1 VVLLRAV
8 FLILALGLAAAYAH
22 TPALASTILGVA
34 LGAVILDLLFQAK
47 DLVSAVAVYLGVAAG
62 LLLACLIGLVLQ
74 RLPWKDDVSAAVQ
87 ALLAIV
93 LSYACVSVSWQS
105 RKELR
110 GWFSGRRS
118 SVPGETPLFGQP
130 WLLDTSAVIDGRIAD
145 VVETG
150 AVGGP
155 LIAPAFVVAELQRIA
170 DNSDRSRR
178 ARGRRG
184 LDVLNRLR
192 NNPRAQ
198 LQIDERELPEFEGQP
213 VDTRLVLL
221 ARHLGAKVVT
231 HDYNLNKVAQVHGI
245 EVVNLNDLAQAL
257 KPVFLPGE
265 QLEVHLIKAGEAA
278 GQGIGYLDDGTMIV
292 VEGGRDRLNETVKV
306 TVTSVLQTSAGR
318 MIFGKS

>member
-1 VVLLRAV
+1 VILLRLS
-8 FLILALGLAAAYAH
+8 FLILMLEIARTYVSRPTWTAAIA
-22 TPALASTILGVA
+22 GVA
-34 LGAVILDLLFQAK
+34 LVVVAI
-47 DLVSAVAVYLGVAAG
+47 DLVCRRKDVFSAALVYVGITAG
-62 LLLACLIGLVLQ
+62 LALACLIGLALAWFPLAPEV
-74 RLPWKDDVSAAVQ
+74 RAVVQ
-87 ALLAIV
+87 SLVAIV
-93 LSYACVSVSWQS
+93 LVYACISVLWQS
-105 RKELR
+105 RRELR
-110 GWFSGRRS
+110 GWFSARRLTTDES
-118 SVPGETPLFGQP
+118 PLLGKP

-170 DNSDRSRR
+170 DNADRSRR

-192 NNPRAQ
+192 SNPRAQ

-245 EVVNLNDLAQAL
+245 EVVNLNDLAKAL

-265 QLEVHLIKAGEAA
+265 QLEVHIIKLGEAA
-278 GQGIGYLDDGTMIV
+278 GQGVGYLDDGTMIV

-318 MIFGKS
+318 MIFGKC

>member
-1 VVLLRAV
+1 MFYTA
-8 FLILALGLAAAYAH
+8 I
-22 TPALASTILGVA
+22 
-34 LGAVILDLLFQAK
+34 
-47 DLVSAVAVYLGVAAG
+47 
-62 LLLACLIGLVLQ
+62 
-74 RLPWKDDVSAAVQ
+74 Q

-93 LSYACVSVSWQS
+93 LAYVCVSVLWQC
-105 RKELR
+105 RGELR
-110 GWFSGRRS
+110 GGFPRRRLPADDSPLSGK
-118 SVPGETPLFGQP
+118 P

-170 DNSDRSRR
+170 DNADRSRR

-192 NNPRAQ
+192 NSPRAQ

-265 QLEVHLIKAGEAA
+265 QLEVHLIKLGEAP
-278 GQGIGYLDDGTMIV
+278 GQGVGYLDDGTMIV
-292 VEGGRDRLNETVKV
+292 VEGGRDRAQRDRQGNRHQRAANQRRQDDLRKMLREQSPARSIHKN
-306 TVTSVLQTSAGR
+306 
-318 MIFGKS
+318 

>member
-1 VVLLRAV
+1 VV
-8 FLILALGLAAAYAH
+8 FLRVLFLGFSLALASAYTQ
-22 TPALASTILGVA
+22 TPALAVAIVGVTLGIMATDLAWRRKDIL
-34 LGAVILDLLFQAK
+34 
-47 DLVSAVAVYLGVAAG
+47 SAVVVYVGIAAG
-62 LLLACLIGLVLQ
+62 LALAYLTGLVLQ
-74 RLPWKDDVSAAVQ
+74 FLPFSSEIRAAGQ

-93 LSYACVSVSWQS
+93 LSYACVSVLWQGRS
-105 RKELR
+105 ELR
-110 GWFSGRRS
+110 GRFAGRRLS
-118 SVPGETPLFGQP
+118 ADESPLPGKP

-170 DNSDRSRR
+170 DNADRSRR

-198 LQIDERELPEFEGQP
+198 LQIDERELPEFDGQP

-265 QLEVHLIKAGEAA
+265 QLEVHIIKLGEAA
-278 GQGIGYLDDGTMIV
+278 GQGVGYLDDGTMIV

-318 MIFGKS
+318 MIFGKC